1 MLTLSRRVGAAIR
14 IGDDIRI
21 VVTEIRGSSVRLG
34 IEAPRHHQV
43 FREELWLKIQEE
55 NRAAAEAALAGDID
69 IDALGALVEA
79 RQQME
84 PEPHGQSG
92 ADDD

>member
-34 IEAPRHHQV
+34 IEAPRHCQV
-43 FREELWLKIQEE
+43 FREELWVKIQEE
-55 NRAAAEAALAGDID
+55 NRAAAEAALSTDLD
-69 IDALGALVEA
+69 IDALGALMEA
-79 RQQME
+79 HQQKE
-84 PEPHGQSG
+84 SSPHGQPG
-92 ADDD
+92 EEDD

>member
-34 IEAPRHHQV
+34 IEAPRHCQV
-43 FREELWLKIQEE
+43 FREELWVKIQEE
-55 NRAAAEAALAGDID
+55 NRAAAEAALSADLD

-79 RQQME
+79 RLQKE
-84 PEPHGQSG
+84 SSPHGQSG
-92 ADDD
+92 EEDD

>member
-34 IEAPRHHQV
+34 IEAPRHCQV
-43 FREELWLKIQEE
+43 FREELWVKIQEE
-55 NRAAAEAALAGDID
+55 NRAAAEAALSTDLD
-69 IDALGALVEA
+69 IDALGALMEA
-79 RQQME
+79 HQQKE
-84 PEPHGQSG
+84 SGPHGQPG
-92 ADDD
+92 EEDD